1 MSEKEALS
9 LLDQAEKKAKYTGW
23 FGTNKL
29 DEAADLYA
37 RAANCFK
44 LAKMWKEAGDAF
56 ISQAN
61 VLMKMGEK
69 DEASSAYLNASKAF
83 KKTHP
88 LDAINA
94 LQQAVQ
100 LLTERGRFS
109 AAASNQKQIAEIYEA
124 DVGDLEK
131 AMNAFETA
139 AEWYSGE
146 DSNAQADACLLK
158 VATFAAQL
166 QRYEEAVEKFE
177 LVATHSVDNK
187 LTKWSVRDYL
197 FKAGLCLLCLNDNI
211 RMTSCLERYRQM
223 DVTFDST
230 REYQFLKSI
239 LEAVESGDV
248 ETFTSIVVDYDRL
261 TKLDSW
267 KTSLL
272 LNVKKT
278 IGEEDLT

>member
-1 MSEKEALS
+1 MSEKEALQ

-23 FGTNKL
+23 FGANKL

-37 RAANCFK
+37 RAANAFK
-44 LAKMWKEAGDAF
+44 LAKMWKEAGDSF
-56 ISQAN
+56 LSQAN
-61 VLMKMGEK
+61 VLLKMGEK

-88 LDAINA
+88 LDAINS

-100 LLTERGRFS
+100 LLTEKGRFS
-109 AAASNQKQIAEIYEA
+109 AAASNQKQIAEIYET

-131 AMNAFETA
+131 AMVAFETA

-166 QRYEEAVEKFE
+166 QRYEDAIAKFE
-177 LVATHSVDNK
+177 LVASHSVDNK

-197 FKAGLCLLCLNDNI
+197 FKSGLCILALGDFV
-211 RMTSCLERYRQM
+211 RASTSFERYKQM
-223 DVTFDST
+223 DITFEST
-230 REYQFLKSI
+230 REYAFLKGL
-239 LEAVESGDV
+239 LEAVEAGDV
-248 ETFTSIVVDYDRL
+248 EAFTGLVVDFDRL

-267 KTSLL
+267 KTTLL
-272 LNVKKT
+272 LTIKKS
-278 IGEEDLT
+278 INEEDLT

>member
-1 MSEKEALS
+1 MARPQALS
-9 LLDQAEKKAKYTGW
+9 LMDQAEKKAKYTGW
-23 FGTNKL
+23 FGSNKL
-29 DEAADLYA
+29 DEASDLYA

-61 VLMKMGEK
+61 

-94 LQQAVQ
+94 LQQAVH

-109 AAASNQKQIAEIYEA
+109 AAASNQKQIAEIYESE
-124 DVGDLEK
+124 VGDLEK
-131 AMNAFETA
+131 AMNAYETA
-139 AEWYSGE
+139 SEWFAGE

-158 VATFAAQL
+158 VATFAAEL
-166 QRYEEAVEKFE
+166 KRYEEAVEKFE
-177 LVATHSVDNK
+177 LVASHSVDNK

-197 FKAGLCLLCLNDNI
+197 FKAGLCVLCLDDSI
-211 RMTSCLERYRQM
+211 RMKTCLERYKQM
-223 DVTFDST
+223 DVTFETT
-230 REYQFLKSI
+230 RECKFLQE
-239 LEAVESGDV
+239 LAEAVEGGDV
-248 ETFTSIVVDYDRL
+248 EQFTGLVVEYDRF

-267 KTSLL
+267 KTTLL
-272 LNVKKT
+272 LAVKKS
-278 IGEEDLT
+278 IADEDLT